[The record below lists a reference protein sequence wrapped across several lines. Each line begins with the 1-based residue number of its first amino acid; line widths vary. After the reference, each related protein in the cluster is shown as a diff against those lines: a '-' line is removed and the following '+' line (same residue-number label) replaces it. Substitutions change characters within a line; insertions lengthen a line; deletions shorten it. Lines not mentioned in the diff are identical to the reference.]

1 MIVKIK
7 EITAEIKK
15 SFNEIYRKG
24 TKEYQEGSVD
34 NLTQAYILLQLL
46 EEIKGLKEDL
56 AKVEAP
62 KVEEAKAT
70 VTPKAPTKTT
80 K

>member
-1 MIVKIK
+1 MILKIK
-7 EITAEIKK
+7 EITTEIKK
-15 SFNEIYRKG
+15 SFNDIYRKG

-46 EEIKGLKEDL
+46 EEIKGLREDL

-62 KVEEAKAT
+62 KAEEPKTTTATKAT
-70 VTPKAPTKTT
+70 TT
-80 K
+80 KK

>member
-46 EEIKGLKEDL
+46 EEIKGLREDL

-70 VTPKAPTKTT
+70 VTPKATVTK

>member
-1 MIVKIK
+1 MILKIK
-7 EITAEIKK
+7 EITTEIKK

-46 EEIKGLKEDL
+46 EEIKGLREDL

-62 KVEEAKAT
+62 KVEEPKTTTATKAT
-70 VTPKAPTKTT
+70 TT
-80 K
+80 KK

>member
-1 MIVKIK
+1 MITKIK

-34 NLTQAYILLQLL
+34 NLTQAYILLQVL
-46 EEIKGLKEDL
+46 EEIKGLREDFD
-56 AKVEAP
+56 KVEAP
-62 KVEEAKAT
+62 KVEEPKAT
-70 VTPKAPTKTT
+70 TVKATATK

>member
-46 EEIKGLKEDL
+46 EEIKGLREDL

-62 KVEEAKAT
+62 KVEEAKAPTT
-70 VTPKAPTKTT
+70 VKATATK